1 MNALQSLQKIL
12 SGGVIAIMRAPSAAQ
27 LLDAAKA
34 IYEGGVDVIEVTMT
48 TPGALSV
55 VEQAVS
61 QFGEQVLFGAGSVLD
76 PETAR
81 LAILAGAQFVVSP
94 ALNLDTIEMC
104 KRYSVPVIPG
114 AYTPTEILTAW
125 EHGADIVKV
134 FPASV
139 GGPAY
144 IKAIKAPLPQVRLA
158 AVGGVTVEN
167 TAQFFSAGI
176 DVVGVG
182 AELVNARLLESG
194 AFDEITRRARA
205 FRQEVEKARGR

>member
-194 AFDEITRRARA
+194 AFDEITLRARA

>member
-61 QFGEQVLFGAGSVLD
+61 QFGEKVLFGAGSVLD

-94 ALNLDTIEMC
+94 TLNLDTIEMC

-182 AELVNARLLESG
+182 AELVNTRLLESG

>member
-61 QFGEQVLFGAGSVLD
+61 QFGEKVLFGAGSVLD

-94 ALNLDTIEMC
+94 TLNLDTIEMC

>member
-94 ALNLDTIEMC
+94 TLNLDTIEMC

>member
-94 ALNLDTIEMC
+94 TLNLDTIEMC
-104 KRYSVPVIPG
+104 KRYSIPVIPG

-167 TAQFFSAGI
+167 TAQFFIAGI

>member
-12 SGGVIAIMRAPSAAQ
+12 SGGVIAIMRAPSATQ

-34 IYEGGVDVIEVTMT
+34 IYEGGVDIIEVTMT

-61 QFGEQVLFGAGSVLD
+61 QFGDRVLFGAGSVLD

-94 ALNLDTIEMC
+94 TLNLETIEMC
-104 KRYSVPVIPG
+104 KRYAVPVIPG
-114 AYTPTEILTAW
+114 AFTPTEILTAW

-144 IKAIKAPLPQVRLA
+144 IKAIKAPLPQIRLA
-158 AVGGVTVEN
+158 AVGGVTIEN

-176 DVVGVG
+176 DVIGVG
-182 AELVNARLLESG
+182 AELVNARLLESS

-205 FRQEVEKARGR
+205 FRQEVEKARG